1 MRRRSLVIAAL
12 CLTGALLIMLGTWF
26 AAKRFQSPDQR
37 QAAAAPPT
45 AGPIVVEV
53 TRGDL
58 TEQTTMKATASR
70 AGERSVPL
78 PLPGAVSVLTHPG
91 VAADTELLS
100 GNVIAWIN
108 DRPVFALRGPFPLF
122 RDIGEGDSG
131 DDVRLLQQALADLG
145 YDITPDGHFGAYTA
159 SLVRDLY
166 ETAGAE
172 PAIREVAPDPIPAP
186 AAPAAPPAA
195 AGDAPTTPVA
205 PGGAAA
211 PTPQPGASPA
221 PAPRAPAPAPTPK
234 KQVYLPAA
242 EVVILP
248 EMPVHVTSVPAV
260 GTVLTAENAKLAL
273 GSRDLTLST
282 SVPGSIAT
290 RLREGTPGVATLGQS
305 RLELRV
311 ASIKE
316 ADKKSEEGEELGVQ
330 GDESTVEFAPLTGGF
345 PTEWAGKKDIL
356 ITLDLTTPR
365 KGVLQVPQRALAH
378 DATGGANV
386 LVRQSDNSFTQT
398 SVTEIGCVAGLCGI
412 EDGPLQP
419 GDVVRVDR

>member
-145 YDITPDGHFGAYTA
+145 YDITPDGHFGTYTA

-166 ETAGAE
+166 ETAGAGMGSG
-172 PAIREVAPDPIPAP
+172 ATSRVAGSAP
-186 AAPAAPPAA
+186 A
-195 AGDAPTTPVA
+195 V
-205 PGGAAA
+205 
-211 PTPQPGASPA
+211 SY
-221 PAPRAPAPAPTPK
+221 R
-234 KQVYLPAA
+234 
-242 EVVILP
+242 
-248 EMPVHVTSVPAV
+248 
-260 GTVLTAENAKLAL
+260 
-273 GSRDLTLST
+273 SR
-282 SVPGSIAT
+282 T
-290 RLREGTPGVATLGQS
+290 RLAV
-305 RLELRV
+305 
-311 ASIKE
+311 
-316 ADKKSEEGEELGVQ
+316 
-330 GDESTVEFAPLTGGF
+330 
-345 PTEWAGKKDIL
+345 
-356 ITLDLTTPR
+356 
-365 KGVLQVPQRALAH
+365 
-378 DATGGANV
+378 
-386 LVRQSDNSFTQT
+386 
-398 SVTEIGCVAGLCGI
+398 
-412 EDGPLQP
+412 
-419 GDVVRVDR
+419 